1 MYIYLIVIV
10 SASDSKNI
18 IRGWGLFHKTCDF
31 FYIDFNINVH
41 TRFHT
46 TCIMPLLQQTSFEYP
61 CIGCDV
67 IFIDVSHACKFG
79 VRRWPINRDAPAKEQ
94 WVSNSHKIGM
104 ATTVPDIPFWCP
116 PDKQNKIFV
125 IYFLQFQKQYWPC
138 LL

>member
-10 SASDSKNI
+10 SASDNKNI

-116 PDKQNKIFV
+116 PDKQNKNFV